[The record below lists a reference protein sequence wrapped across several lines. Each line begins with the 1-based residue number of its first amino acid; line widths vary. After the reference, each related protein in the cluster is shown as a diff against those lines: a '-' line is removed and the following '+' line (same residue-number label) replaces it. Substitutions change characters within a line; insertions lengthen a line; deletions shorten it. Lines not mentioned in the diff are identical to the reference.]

1 MNLKNKKILITGG
14 SGSLGKAIINELLK
28 HDAREIISLSRDE
41 GLIKQAELEIGRDC
55 FADTR
60 NDKCRVTF
68 RVGDIK
74 DKETIKKILKDVDI
88 VYHTAAMKHVGL
100 AEKYPREVVH
110 TNIIGLLNLLD
121 ASEGVGRFI
130 NISSDKAIGVV
141 NCYGA
146 TKLLQEYLVSETNS
160 MYKGSFVNI
169 RFPNLFDSRGS
180 VIDRWKQ
187 ELSKN
192 NTVTVTDCS
201 MTRYFILL
209 TDAARCVVETSLLT
223 NLDPK
228 RIYFPKTGVKK
239 FKLGELA
246 EVYVAVFG
254 NSKTKIKEIGAG
266 KWEKIH
272 EEYLPY
278 VHLCKK
284 EELEKILKEAILN
297 CI

>member
-1 MNLKNKKILITGG
+1 MNIKNKKILITGG
-14 SGSLGKAIINELLK
+14 SGSLGRALINELLK
-28 HDAREIISLSRDE
+28 RDAGEIISMSRDE
-41 GLIKQAELEIGRDC
+41 GLIKHAEGEI
-55 FADTR
+55 TS
-60 NDKCRVTF
+60 NKVTF

-74 DKETIKKILKDVDI
+74 DKETIAKVLRGADI

-100 AEKYPREVVH
+100 AEKYPREVIA
-110 TNIIGLLNLLD
+110 TNIFGLLNLLD
-121 ASEGVGRFI
+121 SSENVSRFI

-146 TKLLQEYLVSETNS
+146 TKLIQEYLVRETNS
-160 MYKGSFVNI
+160 LYKGSFINI

-187 ELSKN
+187 EVLKN
-192 NTVTVTDCS
+192 NTVTITDPN

-209 TDAARCVVETSLLT
+209 TDAARTVVETSLLPA
-223 NLDPK
+223 LDYGK
-228 RIYFPKTGVKK
+228 IYFPKTGVKK
-239 FKLGELA
+239 FRVGDLA
-246 EVYVAVFG
+246 EVFVKVFG
-254 NSKTKIKEIGAG
+254 NEKTKIKEIGAG

-284 EELEKILKEAILN
+284 EELEGILKNLESRI
-297 CI
+297 

>member
-14 SGSLGKAIINELLK
+14 SGSLGRALINELVK
-28 HDAREIISLSRDE
+28 HEAGEIISLSRDE
-41 GLIKQAELEIGRDC
+41 GLIKQAEGEI
-55 FADTR
+55 TSS
-60 NDKCRVTF
+60 KVTF
-68 RVGDIK
+68 RVGDIR
-74 DKETIKKILKDVDI
+74 DKGTIAKILRDVDI

-100 AEKYPREVVH
+100 AEKYPREVVA
-110 TNIIGLLNLLD
+110 TNISGLLNLLD
-121 ASEGVGRFI
+121 ASENVSRFI

-180 VIDRWKQ
+180 VIDRWKA
-187 ELSKN
+187 ELKKD
-192 NTVTVTDCS
+192 NTVTITDPA

-209 TDAARCVVETSLLT
+209 EDAARCVVETSLLA

-228 RIYFPKTGVKK
+228 KIYFPKTGVKK
-239 FKLGELA
+239 FKLGDLA
-246 EVYVAVFG
+246 AVFVKVFG
-254 NSKTKIKEIGAG
+254 NKKTKIREIGAG

-278 VHLCKK
+278 VRICKK
-284 EELEKILKEAILN
+284 EELEKILRISN
-297 CI
+297 F